1 MSYLDELNDVQRQ
14 AVTNTDGPVLVV
26 AGPGSGK
33 TRVLT
38 YRIAHLIEKG
48 TAPWEILALTFTN
61 KAAREM
67 KERIGKVVG
76 SKANRVWA
84 GTFHSTFAR
93 ILRVEA
99 EKIGYPSNFT
109 IYDSDDSKSVIRSI
123 IQEMNLNKDHYN
135 PNAILSRISSAKS
148 SLITPRLYEQDE
160 ELREQDRMAK
170 RPHLHTI
177 YKKYTA
183 RCKRS
188 GAMDFDDLLYRL
200 YELFQKNPDNVLDKY
215 REKFK
220 YVLVDEFQDTNHLQY
235 AIIRKFI
242 QYDKSHRN
250 ICVVGDDAQSIYA
263 FRGATIQNIL
273 DFEKDFEQHGIQVFK
288 LEQNYRSTEH
298 IVKTAN
304 EIIAY
309 NRRQIK
315 KTIWSDKGDGQ
326 KIKLIKAMTDG
337 EEGQRIADT
346 ILEQKSRHHLRNSEI
361 AILYRT
367 NAQSRVFEEYLRR
380 YNITYKIFGGLS
392 FYQRKEVKDL
402 VAYLRL
408 AINTMDE
415 EALRRVINYPKRG
428 IGKTTLEK
436 ISTVSAQ
443 LDKPLWDCLGRV
455 QLSKRASG
463 AIADF
468 VSMIKSFRNKAE
480 QENAYEAASHIAK
493 QSGVLDELKK
503 DNSVEGI
510 NRMENVNALLDG
522 VKSFVEDDTVI
533 DTETISDKSLASYLQ
548 NIALLTDLDTKEDEN
563 AEYVTLMSVHAA
575 KGLEF
580 KSVFVVG
587 MEEKLFPS
595 FMSLESQEG
604 IDEERRLFY
613 VAITRAEQFLT
624 LSYANSRYRYGQMRY
639 NEPSR
644 FLQEVPLERLE
655 EISGA
660 RSTFGSRPGFSNTPQ
675 AAGNSGGAKVS
686 GNFRKPSRP
695 VNVGID
701 PKDFKPNASSE
712 IQTGMKVLHLKFGEG
727 KVLSIDGGNANR
739 IATIFFKNASDPQQR
754 KIMLKF
760 AKLQIIG

>member
-14 AVTNTDGPVLVV
+14 AVTQTDGPVLVV

-67 KERIGKVVG
+67 KERIAKVVG
-76 SKANRVWA
+76 QRANRVWA
-84 GTFHSTFAR
+84 GTFHSIFAR

-109 IYDSDDSKSVIRSI
+109 IYDTDDSKSVIRSI

-148 SLITPRLYEQDE
+148 SLITPKLYEQDE
-160 ELREQDRMAK
+160 ELREQDNMAK
-170 RPHLHTI
+170 RPHLHAI

-200 YELFQKNPDNVLDKY
+200 YELFQKNPDNVLEKY
-215 REKFK
+215 RQKFE

-242 QYDKSHRN
+242 NYQSSGRN

-273 DFEKDFEQHGIQVFK
+273 DFENDFQKHGIQVFK

-298 IVKTAN
+298 IVQTAN
-304 EIIAY
+304 EVIGY

-346 ILEQKSRHHLRNSEI
+346 ILEQKNRHHLHNSEI

-380 YNITYKIFGGLS
+380 YNIAYKIFGGLS
-392 FYQRKEVKDL
+392 FYQRKEVKDM

-408 AINTMDE
+408 AVNPQDE

-428 IGKTTLEK
+428 IGKSTLEK
-436 ISTVSAQ
+436 ISTVAAQ
-443 LDKPLWDCLGRV
+443 LDQPMWACLGKV
-455 QLSKRASG
+455 QLSKRASN

-468 VSMIKSFRNKAE
+468 VGMVKSFQKKAE
-480 QENAYEAASHIAK
+480 TENAYEAASYMAK
-493 QSGVLDELKK
+493 RSGVLDALKA

-522 VKSFVEDDTVI
+522 VKAFVEDDTVI
-533 DTETISDKSLASYLQ
+533 DTETMTDKSLASYLQ
-548 NIALLTDLDTKEDEN
+548 NIALLTDFDTKEEEN
-563 AEYVTLMSVHAA
+563 VDFVTLMSVHAA

-587 MEEKLFPS
+587 LEEKLFPS
-595 FMSLESQEG
+595 FMSMETQDG

-660 RSTFGSRPGFSNTPQ
+660 RSFSSRPSFME
-675 AAGNSGGAKVS
+675 AGGSSGGARVS
-686 GNFRKPSRP
+686 GNFRKPARP
-695 VNVGID
+695 VKVGID
-701 PKDFKPNASSE
+701 PKDFKPNAPSE

-739 IATIFFKNASDPQQR
+739 IATIFFKDASDPQQR